1 VTGVDAVVSAAEMS
15 QRCAS
20 WRASGE
26 SVGLVPTMGALHEGH
41 LALVREAGTTY
52 DRVVVSIFVNPLQF
66 GPAED
71 FSRYPRD
78 LERDIASLE
87 GLAVDAVFAPSV
99 DQMYPAGSE
108 GEAPYRPGPIARR
121 YEGAHRPGHFDG
133 VVHAVYRLF
142 DIVRPDGAFFGH
154 KDAQQLIVI
163 RQMVTAL
170 ALPITIHAVETV
182 RAADGLALSSRNDYL
197 SAEERAAAATLPRAL
212 ERAAAQLS
220 PGEAIEAARAEC
232 AGESGLELEYV
243 DAVDP
248 ETFEPLSA
256 NAEGD
261 ARVIVAAR
269 VGQTRLIDNRL
280 ARFGQ

>member
-1 VTGVDAVVSAAEMS
+1 MTELDEVVSAAEMS
-15 QRCAS
+15 ERCAL
-20 WRASGE
+20 WRARGE

-41 LALVREAGTTY
+41 HALVREAGNTY

-71 FSRYPRD
+71 YVRYPRD
-78 LERDIASLE
+78 LGRDTASLE
-87 GLAVDAVFAPSV
+87 GLPVDAIFAPSV

-108 GEAPYRPGPIARR
+108 GEPPYRPGPIALR

-133 VVHAVYRLF
+133 VVQAVYRLF
-142 DIVRPDGAFFGH
+142 EIVGPDGAFFGH

-163 RQMVTAL
+163 RQMVKAL
-170 ALPITIHAVETV
+170 SLPITIHAVETV
-182 RAADGLALSSRNDYL
+182 RAKDGLALSSRNDYL

-212 ERAAAQLS
+212 ELAAAQSS

-232 AGESGLELEYV
+232 ARERMLKLEYV

-248 ETFEPLSA
+248 ETFEPLA
-256 NAEGD
+256 AGAVGE
-261 ARVIVAAR
+261 ARLVVAAR